1 MNWPTTN
8 PRFGFLPVCIL
19 PAALLLA
26 SCSNLS
32 TVSEMPGDALRVSLP
47 ARPSQQTY
55 ADMLAQIGAM
65 IIACNGKNYYEPV
78 LVDYIAN
85 NSGQREG
92 LPNNLT
98 MHVLCCLKYTGVLAN
113 ARPLHD
119 SITRAQAT
127 TGFAVPSPIPAA
139 PYEALIS
146 GELMNVFES
155 IRSVRGGSADGR
167 ASLNTGEMD
176 ATVEADGGTRVRV
189 VKAGLYMEPGPGR
202 PADQIAPFSA
212 YEADAVSNE
221 ESLGFT
227 FFVNGTGGGILSRLE
242 ITKQDTETAIEAA
255 TAGAL
260 ARLLGYYFLIPY
272 YRAVP
277 ELDGDPELDQFY
289 LRTLSLE
296 SDRTL
301 KGRAKVMLLANG
313 EPMDLSRGDLSPE
326 DETIL
331 RQCMEDAGHHPDERK
346 DLERFVFHLWSG
358 VDYQA
363 KRLQDEIAIKTRGLR
378 TLEEQRLEAQAMA
391 ATAPAATA
399 PAATAPASTAPA
411 SIPPPPAQNAKAAD
425 TIILDLTRVAEAL
438 RTEQLNSIQSLPRVQ
453 KIDKVQEAG
462 LYRVEFAGAAYDFHT
477 AVKQL
482 KPFAKFDIL
491 GNKADWSVATISP
504 RPSQP

>member
-1 MNWPTTN
+1 M
-8 PRFGFLPVCIL
+8 LS
-19 PAALLLA
+19 AALLLSNCTHLQPA
-26 SCSNLS
+26 SEL
-32 TVSEMPGDALRVSLP
+32 PGDALRVSLP

-55 ADMLAQIGAM
+55 AQMLAEIGAM
-65 IIACNGKNYYEPV
+65 IIACNGKNYYDPI

-92 LPNNLT
+92 IPNNLT

-127 TGFAVPSPIPAA
+127 TGFAVPSPAPAA

-155 IRSVRGGSADGR
+155 LRRVRGGSADGR

-189 VKAGLYMEPGPGR
+189 VKTGLYMEPGPGR
-202 PADQIAPFSA
+202 PVDQIAPFSA

-221 ESLGFT
+221 ESAGFT
-227 FFVNGTGGGILSRLE
+227 FFVNGTGGGVLSRLE

-277 ELDGDPELDQFY
+277 ELDGDPELDAYY
-289 LRTLSLE
+289 LRTLSLA
-296 SDRTL
+296 SDRAL
-301 KGRAKVMLLANG
+301 VERAKIILLANG
-313 EPMDLSRGDLSPE
+313 EPMDLSRPDLSTG
-326 DETIL
+326 DEAIFA
-331 RQCMEDAGHHPDERK
+331 QCMEDAGLNPNDRG
-346 DLERFVFHLWSG
+346 DIERFVFHLWRS

-363 KRLQDEIAIKTRGLR
+363 QRLQHEIAAKTRGLR
-378 TLEEQRLEAQAMA
+378 TIEEERLEAQASVQPQP
-391 ATAPAATA
+391 APEVTL
-399 PAATAPASTAPA
+399 
-411 SIPPPPAQNAKAAD
+411 AD
-425 TIILDLTRVAEAL
+425 TIILDLTRVTEAL
-438 RTEQLNSIQSLPRVQ
+438 KSGQIQAIESLQQVQ
-453 KIDKVQEAG
+453 KIERVQDSG
-462 LYRVEFAGAAYDFHT
+462 LYRVQYRGPAYEFHEALRN
-477 AVKQL
+477 L
-482 KPFAKFDIL
+482 KPLASFDVL
-491 GNKADWSVATISP
+491 ATKSDWSVATISP
-504 RPSQP
+504 KPSQP

>member
-1 MNWPTTN
+1 
-8 PRFGFLPVCIL
+8 
-19 PAALLLA
+19 
-26 SCSNLS
+26 
-32 TVSEMPGDALRVSLP
+32 
-47 ARPSQQTY
+47 
-55 ADMLAQIGAM
+55 MLAQIGAM

-85 NSGQREG
+85 NSGERDG
-92 LPNNLT
+92 IPNNLT

-127 TGFAVPSPIPAA
+127 TGYAVPSPIPAT

-277 ELDGDPELDQFY
+277 ELDGDPELDQYY

-331 RQCMEDAGHHPDERK
+331 HQCMEDAGHNPDERK

-391 ATAPAATA
+391 ATAPD
-399 PAATAPASTAPA
+399 ATAPAST
-411 SIPPPPAQNAKAAD
+411 PPGPAQDAKAAD

-462 LYRVEFAGAAYDFHT
+462 LYRVQFAGAAYEFHT